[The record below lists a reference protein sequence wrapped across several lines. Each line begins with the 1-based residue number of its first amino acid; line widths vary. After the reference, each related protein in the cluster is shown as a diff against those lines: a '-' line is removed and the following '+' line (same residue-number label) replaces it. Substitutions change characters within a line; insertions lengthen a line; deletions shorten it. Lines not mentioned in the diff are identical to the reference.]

1 MKKLWGIAL
10 LCVGMLS
17 GAMAEPYTPIKSL
30 EEILS
35 IREESGK
42 YFVNFDLEKLQTA
55 VLNFEKHA
63 RTYPVTFDSRMEQQ
77 QAIDDV
83 ILVDMLSV
91 IYPFNH
97 DIGTLQLF
105 LRLNAVAY
113 NLDHNPLES
122 LKRFDKTAN
131 LLLELKEDDA
141 SLHNFIAN
149 FQASTGQYEYAKT
162 HFKRAIELGDTHSY
176 YGLGLV
182 YLSQDQDEKA
192 LEAMKEYRTHHPNSN
207 NIDEVISI
215 IERGEYEIKKTPE
228 ITP

>member
-17 GAMAEPYTPIKSL
+17 GVMAEPYTPIKSL

-42 YFVNFDLEKLQTA
+42 YFVSFDLDKLQEA

-91 IYPFNH
+91 IYPFNE
-97 DIGTLQLF
+97 DIGTLKLG
-105 LRLNAVAY
+105 LRINAVAY
-113 NLDHNPLES
+113 NRDHNPLES
-122 LKRFDKTAN
+122 LKRLDKTAN
-131 LLLELKEDDA
+131 LLLELKEDEA
-141 SLHNFIAN
+141 ALHNFIAN

-162 HFKRAIELGDTHSY
+162 HFKRAIELGDAHSY

-192 LEAMKEYRTHHPNSN
+192 LEAFKVYQ
-207 NIDEVISI
+207 
-215 IERGEYEIKKTPE
+215 K
-228 ITP
+228 

>member
-1 MKKLWGIAL
+1 MKKLWSIAL

-17 GAMAEPYTPIKSL
+17 GVMAEPYTPIKSL

-42 YFVNFDLEKLQTA
+42 YFVSFDLDKLQEA

-91 IYPFNH
+91 IYPFNE

-105 LRLNAVAY
+105 LRFNAVAY

-192 LEAMKEYRTHHPNSN
+192 LEAFKVYQKHFPNTRM
-207 NIDEVISI
+207 IDEVIKAVESGNYSI
-215 IERGEYEIKKTPE
+215 ESP
-228 ITP
+228 